1 MRRRT
6 LRSAVVF
13 ALVLIPGAWAQKIS
27 APPDAAGDVD
37 RIFAGFHK
45 PDSPGCAVGATIG
58 GATVLSAAYGM
69 ADLEHNVPITP
80 QSIFEAG
87 SVSKQFTA
95 GAVLLLAQ

>member
-1 MRRRT
+1 MEYVILLYMT
-6 LRSAVVF
+6 DPS
-13 ALVLIPGAWAQKIS
+13 
-27 APPDAAGDVD
+27 
-37 RIFAGFHK
+37 
-45 PDSPGCAVGATIG
+45 TI
-58 GATVLSAAYGM
+58 SAAYGM